1 MKTPGAITVARK
13 NGFLWITMP
22 DSITMDNYVKIEE
35 EIVDAIGGPNTRIVL
50 DMAATRNLFSSGLG
64 LLIRLKK
71 HLDETKC
78 TLSLVNV
85 SHRLQDIL
93 AAVNLDKL
101 FSVYATDVE
110 FEISQEDILEK
121 QDRPE
126 KAGFVFNARTENG
139 MYRISMSG
147 TCGMGRDLSR
157 LSAFT
162 PDRKI
167 KSYIFDLTGL
177 DMVDTAGIHLLAQLF
192 VHIRDM
198 GGSVLTYG
206 GDESVKD
213 LMDILNLTDFVRICK
228 DEREA
233 LTAAGTA

>member
-1 MKTPGAITVARK
+1 MKTPGAITVAVK

-22 DSITMDNYVKIEE
+22 DSITMDNYVKIED
-35 EIVDAIGGPNTRIVL
+35 EIVDAVAGPNTRVVL

-71 HLDETKC
+71 HLDEKKR

-85 SHRLQDIL
+85 SHRLKDIL

-101 FSVYATDVE
+101 FPVYATDVE
-110 FEISQEDILEK
+110 FEISQEDILDKQARGEK
-121 QDRPE
+121 T
-126 KAGFVFNARTENG
+126 GFVFDARAEG
-139 MYRISMSG
+139 GVYLISMTG

-157 LSAFT
+157 LGAFC

-167 KSYIFDLTGL
+167 KTYVFDLTGL
-177 DMVDTAGIHLLAQLF
+177 DMVDTTGIHLCAQLF
-192 VHIRDM
+192 VRIRDM

-206 GDESVKD
+206 GNESFKD

-228 DEREA
+228 DERDA
-233 LTAAGTA
+233 LKAVGKA